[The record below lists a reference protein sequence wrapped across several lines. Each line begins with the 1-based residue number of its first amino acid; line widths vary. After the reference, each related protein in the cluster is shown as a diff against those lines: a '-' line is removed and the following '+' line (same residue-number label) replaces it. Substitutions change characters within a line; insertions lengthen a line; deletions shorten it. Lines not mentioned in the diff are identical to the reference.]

1 MTADESILALFEAR
15 DEEAIRLAEEKY
27 RGLMFSVALNVTG
40 DPSCAEECV
49 SDALYAAWQGIPP
62 MPPSLPA
69 FLTRLVR
76 RRAIDRV
83 RERNSLKRGGGELPL
98 IIEELD
104 ECVPDRIRSGF
115 AEDLALK
122 EIVSDFTRSLEGLEK
137 RLFIGRYFCSL
148 SVKELA
154 QMHGLSC
161 GAVKMRLA
169 RTRRKLKETLN
180 KEDIGV

>member
-1 MTADESILALFEAR
+1 MIADERIIALYEAR
-15 DEEAIRLAEEKY
+15 DEEAIRLTEEKY
-27 RGLMFSVALNVTG
+27 RGLMFSVARNVTG

-49 SDALYAAWQGIPP
+49 QDALYAAWQGIPP
-62 MPPSLPA
+62 APLSLPA

-83 RERNSLKRGGGELPL
+83 RERNSVKRGGGELPL

-115 AEDLALK
+115 TDDIALK
-122 EIVSDFTRSLEGLEK
+122 EIVSDFTGSLEGLEK
-137 RLFIGRYFCSL
+137 KLFIGRYFCSL

-154 QMHGLSC
+154 EMHGLSR
-161 GAVKMRLA
+161 GAVKMRLV
-169 RTRRKLKETLN
+169 RTRKKLRETLE
-180 KEDIGV
+180 KECITI